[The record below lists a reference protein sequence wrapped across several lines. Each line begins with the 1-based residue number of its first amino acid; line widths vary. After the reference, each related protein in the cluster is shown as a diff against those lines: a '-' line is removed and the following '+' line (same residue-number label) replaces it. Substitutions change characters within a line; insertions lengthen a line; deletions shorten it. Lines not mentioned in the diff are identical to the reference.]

1 MIRLLVSVGHQITN
15 LPTYVFYIVNKP
27 NLCVKLVQVVEKW
40 GVVHGMK
47 FSLMKRRGDEAL
59 GLGSRT

>member
-40 GVVHGMK
+40 GGC
-47 FSLMKRRGDEAL
+47 SWDEIL
-59 GLGSRT
+59 IDEEKGR